1 MRPLTDLEL
10 TDRTMNALED
20 AHITTL
26 LHLVQRTDSELLKIR
41 GFKSASL
48 KEVKE
53 RLAAIGLSL
62 GTRL

>member
-41 GFKSASL
+41 GFKARRS
-48 KEVKE
+48 K
-53 RLAAIGLSL
+53 R
-62 GTRL
+62 